1 MPGSDDDGN
10 DNSLLLQ
17 RYLEKICDGA
27 PRLASPCAG
36 MAWEDPG
43 MNGSAPVVMT
53 GITFC
58 YIPMLEFQWTA
69 SNPMFEFNESFWPIL
84 CPRNA
89 LSHLQWIPGSL
100 PNRTAV
106 IPLPFLIVDLLR
118 QLKNIFGLAG
128 RSYRPH
134 IDPSCTC
141 DSIYKNAFT
150 KLYIYGHQ
158 KKITITISMA
168 TTKMN
173 IIIALISI
181 NKVRQ
186 FGVSAG

>member
-69 SNPMFEFNESFWPIL
+69 SNPKFEFNESFWPIL

-128 RSYRPH
+128 RSYRPIILTLH
-134 IDPSCTC
+134 APAIP
-141 DSIYKNAFT
+141 FT
-150 KLYIYGHQ
+150 RTHLQSYIYMGTP
-158 KKITITISMA
+158 KITITISMA

>member
-1 MPGSDDDGN
+1 
-10 DNSLLLQ
+10 
-17 RYLEKICDGA
+17 
-27 PRLASPCAG
+27 
-36 MAWEDPG
+36 
-43 MNGSAPVVMT
+43 
-53 GITFC
+53 
-58 YIPMLEFQWTA
+58 
-69 SNPMFEFNESFWPIL
+69 MFEFNESFWPIL

-141 DSIYKNAFT
+141 DSIYKNPFT
-150 KLYIYGHQ
+150 KLYIYIWAPKKKYDNNFNGDHQ
-158 KKITITISMA
+158 DEYYYCIDFDKQGA
-168 TTKMN
+168 TVRC
-173 IIIALISI
+173 ICRIAVGIPR
-181 NKVRQ
+181 NQ
-186 FGVSAG
+186 FRSWVAIANSTAPVTFGAG